1 VDQNRAATRQ
11 PRKATW
17 IALLIPCALIIG
29 LLAGMLVGAMFAHD
43 DGLAGGATVLFY
55 GIVGLVVGAV
65 MIAVLARRLSAT
77 NIKVVSIGALVVST
91 ALIGLVAWQFVE
103 RKRVTEKRSRISDE
117 PVRPRDSSSR
127 QR

>member
-1 VDQNRAATRQ
+1 
-11 PRKATW
+11 
-17 IALLIPCALIIG
+17 
-29 LLAGMLVGAMFAHD
+29 MLVGAMFAPD

-77 NIKVVSIGALVVST
+77 NIKVVSIGALAIAI

-117 PVRPRDSSSR
+117 PLLDSSSR

>member
-1 VDQNRAATRQ
+1 MDQTRAATRH

-29 LLAGMLVGAMFAHD
+29 LLAGMLVGAMFTHD

-55 GIVGLVVGAV
+55 GIVGLVVCAV
-65 MIAVLARRLSAT
+65 TIAVLARRLSAT
-77 NIKVVSIGALVVST
+77 NIKVVSIGALVVSI
-91 ALIGLVAWQFVE
+91 ALMGLVAWQFVE

-117 PVRPRDSSSR
+117 PVKSP
-127 QR
+127 